1 VGRLKGRGLQGL
13 KWLILG
19 AVLALAAGVLWMG
32 SHLLRP
38 GVIGRALSH
47 ALEEKLRA
55 RPTIYMNTYVVV
67 EEKKPIAELALVSRL
82 TDVDHRIE
90 SVLFRSKAELALRA
104 VYNVKAGFDLR
115 TARFAAILDPNLKKA
130 RLELPP
136 PKVLSLEM
144 VRYEVIKDRSGWWN
158 RISESERELAMQR
171 MQADAKLEAI
181 RAGILQECRQE
192 LEKGMADVSKRTGV
206 ALEFRYLMAGVA
218 GESGEPGEARDPDQG
233 GAAVTGGNAP
243 KE

>member
-1 VGRLKGRGLQGL
+1 MAPFDKLGRLKGRDL
-13 KWLILG
+13 KRLLIG
-19 AVLALAAGVLWMG
+19 AFLALAAGGVLWLG
-32 SHLLRP
+32 SGLLRP
-38 GVIGRALSH
+38 GVIGRALAQ

-115 TARFAAILDPNLKKA
+115 TARFAVILDPNLKKA

-136 PKVLSLEM
+136 PKVLSMEM
-144 VRYEVIKDRSGWWN
+144 VRYEVIRDRSGWWN

-181 RAGILQECRQE
+181 RAGILQDCRLE

-206 ALEFRYLMAGVA
+206 ALEFRYLMG
-218 GESGEPGEARDPDQG
+218 GTGRDPDQSG
-233 GAAVTGGNAP
+233 EAVTGGNAP